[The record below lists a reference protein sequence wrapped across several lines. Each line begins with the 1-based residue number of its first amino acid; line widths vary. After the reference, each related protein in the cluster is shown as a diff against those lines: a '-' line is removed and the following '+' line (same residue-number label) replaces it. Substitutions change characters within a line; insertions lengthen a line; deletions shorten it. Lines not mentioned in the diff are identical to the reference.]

1 MIIAVDAAGGDYAP
15 HEVVK
20 GAIKAAQE
28 YEVEIAL
35 VGRRSVLH
43 VLAGRSLHK
52 SGIAIVDAKQVID
65 YNESPM
71 RAIRISAVWMR

>member
-1 MIIAVDAAGGDYAP
+1 MMRIAIDAAGGAYAP

-35 VGRRSVLH
+35 VGRRRVLRK
-43 VLAGRSLHK
+43 LALKSLGNARVK
-52 SGIAIVDAKQVID
+52 IAEA
-65 YNESPM
+65 
-71 RAIRISAVWMR
+71 